1 MTSTAPSCDV
11 TSTASSSDRL
21 GYDPAAP
28 LTPSGNLRRRLVVSR
43 IAQGGAVAAAVVAV
57 AALALVIFDVVQ
69 QGASALSIGF
79 LIHDPSQFGGGSGGI
94 RSDIIGTAM
103 IVVLAALLATPIGIL
118 IAIYL
123 TEFASPRSRLGNA
136 LRLGLDLM
144 QGVPSIVVG
153 IFVLGLI
160 VDVQHKDSGF
170 AGSVALAIIMLPLIA
185 RSTQEVLRLVPAAL
199 REASDAL
206 GVDRWRA
213 ILTVILP
220 TAVSGILTG
229 SILAIAR
236 AAGETA
242 PLLVADST
250 FGPHLT
256 FNWFGPMPNIPVSI
270 LTTSEAQNPAGFA
283 QAWGAALVLLA
294 IILVANVGARLLLAR
309 SRRRMTG

>member
-1 MTSTAPSCDV
+1 MTSTAH
-11 TSTASSSDRL
+11 SSDRL
-21 GYDPAAP
+21 GYDPTAP

-43 IAQGGAVAAAVVAV
+43 IAQVGAVLAAILAV
-57 AALALVIFDVVQ
+57 AALALVTYDVIQ
-69 QGASALSIGF
+69 QGASALSLGF
-79 LIHDPSQFGGGSGGI
+79 LIHDPPQFGGAGGGI
-94 RSDIIGTAM
+94 RSDILGTAM
-103 IVVLAALLATPIGIL
+103 IVALAALLATPIGIL

-199 REASDAL
+199 RDASDAL
-206 GVDRWRA
+206 GVERWRA

-220 TAVSGILTG
+220 TAVGGILTG

-270 LTTSEAQNPAGFA
+270 LTASEALNPAA
-283 QAWGAALVLLA
+283 YARAWGAALVLLA
-294 IILVANVGARLLLAR
+294 GILLANVGARLLLAR
-309 SRRRMTG
+309 SRRRITG